1 MALSSCLGSSHS
13 FLCYLWVR
21 KHLDSIFEL
30 QQKWNEKIGSYFS
43 FALVQLV
50 GRGSFKLPTVFFVV
64 HFIQIEKLQI
74 TLWYMEPNQ
83 IGQQF
88 VLIWRGLFHPANLSQ
103 HLKKRINPL
112 FGCVEPKTGIVLT
125 CENEKGNTK
134 TFVSMR

>member
-50 GRGSFKLPTVFFVV
+50 GRGSFTV
-64 HFIQIEKLQI
+64 
-74 TLWYMEPNQ
+74 
-83 IGQQF
+83 
-88 VLIWRGLFHPANLSQ
+88 SC
-103 HLKKRINPL
+103 
-112 FGCVEPKTGIVLT
+112 GCVWHSAAGKAFQVHG
-125 CENEKGNTK
+125 
-134 TFVSMR
+134 

>member
-50 GRGSFKLPTVFFVV
+50 GRGS
-64 HFIQIEKLQI
+64 LQI
-74 TLWYMEPNQ
+74 QLQSASELRFQTTITIFTSCQDFLPLTGWYK
-83 IGQQF
+83 I
-88 VLIWRGLFHPANLSQ
+88 
-103 HLKKRINPL
+103 
-112 FGCVEPKTGIVLT
+112 
-125 CENEKGNTK
+125 
-134 TFVSMR
+134 